1 MWIYWQLNVC
11 MYICMYA
18 CIYVC
23 LYVCMCVWMSFLSS
37 FYLLLCMCVCMCMYV
52 CMYVYVCMY
61 ICVYVCMYMC
71 MNVCIYICMHKSMKV
86 YIHIQTFM
94 FTIISFRMFARNWN
108 SICLMVVTLAVMFCI
123 SAAFVFTDGYYSSPY
138 PVSNQE
144 SSVQRAK
151 RMMGCGCCIHSR
163 NANRYCCGLC
173 KRSVYRANDDVAD
186 NYVVLKRFYPRY
198 WVENRRT
205 AATVLDISII
215 KQLFTLG

>member
-1 MWIYWQLNVC
+1 MYVYMYVC
-11 MYICMYA
+11 MYLCL
-18 CIYVC
+18 YVC
-23 LYVCMCVWMSFLSS
+23 LYVCMNVLHVFILAFTVCMYVCIM
-37 FYLLLCMCVCMCMYV
+37 YLCLYVCMCMYACMFV
-52 CMYVYVCMY
+52 YFIYLNIYCMYVCIYVCMY
-61 ICVYVCMYMC
+61 
-71 MNVCIYICMHKSMKV
+71 KAMKV
-86 YIHIQTFM
+86 YLHIQTFM

-138 PVSNQE
+138 SVSNQA

-198 WVENRRT
+198 
-205 AATVLDISII
+205 
-215 KQLFTLG
+215 